1 MEFRIEEISIL
12 QELNPVGA
20 ITRADG
26 HPYECMMDCMNETIS
41 ADELRQIATALDSLN
56 RCGKLP

>member
-12 QELNPVGA
+12 QGLDPVGA

-56 RCGKLP
+56 KCGKLP